1 MVKNRIVRWALRL
14 TGWLMS
20 IAVAVVV
27 GFTIFAIGALPPL
40 QRWHTERLAEE
51 FDADRHAGLD
61 FAGYLQL
68 EDRLFEELRRKTDAW
83 VREDLDPACVA
94 SVTAEADSASAG
106 AAPTATQQPAT
117 GCDTADEALVNSRFY
132 QAGWL
137 QRLAAGA
144 PYNRSFRLPL
154 SQPRGQAL
162 LLHGLTDSPY
172 SVRALAQSLH
182 GRGFDVTVLRLPG
195 HGSLPSMLTRVS
207 VRDWTAA
214 VRLAVRDVAA
224 RAPAGMP
231 FYIGGYSSGGTL
243 AMQYALDALQ
253 DASLRRPD
261 RVLLVSPAI
270 ELTRVA
276 SLTELIDLLGVVP
289 LPVLDKVHWQEIVP
303 EFDPYKYNSFPV
315 NAARQINRATRA
327 LQRSLADA
335 EQGGRLAQLPPV
347 VAWQSVVDSTVG
359 SNGVANR
366 LFARLQGSQHRLVL
380 FDINR
385 LPELRGVARPAAHA
399 LIERLAT
406 GPRGY
411 SLDIVSNADTRTS
424 RIGVW
429 RLAPDGRRQDLPAS
443 LDWPASLV
451 SLGHVALPFPPDDP
465 VYGFMPGSGRA
476 GIASIGSWLLR
487 GESGAITIGLGSLTR
502 LRSNPFWPLI
512 DEDVATLVAAD
523 QASAGK

>member
-1 MVKNRIVRWALRL
+1 
-14 TGWLMS
+14 
-20 IAVAVVV
+20 
-27 GFTIFAIGALPPL
+27 
-40 QRWHTERLAEE
+40 
-51 FDADRHAGLD
+51 
-61 FAGYLQL
+61 
-68 EDRLFEELRRKTDAW
+68 
-83 VREDLDPACVA
+83 
-94 SVTAEADSASAG
+94 
-106 AAPTATQQPAT
+106 
-117 GCDTADEALVNSRFY
+117 
-132 QAGWL
+132 
-137 QRLAAGA
+137 
-144 PYNRSFRLPL
+144 
-154 SQPRGQAL
+154 
-162 LLHGLTDSPY
+162 
-172 SVRALAQSLH
+172 
-182 GRGFDVTVLRLPG
+182 
-195 HGSLPSMLTRVS
+195 
-207 VRDWTAA
+207 
-214 VRLAVRDVAA
+214 
-224 RAPAGMP
+224 MP

-429 RLAPDGRRQDLPAS
+429 RLAPDGRRQDLPTA

-523 QASAGK
+523 LASAGK